1 MLWSAHRDMTL
12 KADISDYTVAPIMM
26 VVHQH
31 IKYSITFKF
40 K

>member
-12 KADISDYTVAPIMM
+12 KADISDYTVAPIMI
-26 VVHQH
+26 HQH